1 LNYKKTYGEILKEI
15 DSNANGLTDN
25 EAKERLK
32 KYGYNELK
40 SKEKDPL
47 WELFLAS
54 FKDPLVVV
62 LLVASIVQ
70 VFLGKIVESAIIFSV
85 LVLNSVLG
93 VSQTRKA
100 ESSLESLKQ
109 MSAPNAKV
117 IRDGKKI
124 TIPATEITVGDIV

>member
-1 LNYKKTYGEILKEI
+1 MFNYKKAYGEILKEI

-47 WELFLAS
+47 WKLFLES
-54 FKDPLVVV
+54 FKDPLVIV
-62 LLVASIVQ
+62 LLIASIVQ
-70 VFLGKIVESAIIFSV
+70 VFLGKIVESTIIFSV

-109 MSAPNAKV
+109 MSAPSAKV
-117 IRDGKKI
+117 TRNGKKLSYLLI
-124 TIPATEITVGDIV
+124 K